1 MENNEYKGCK
11 FVLAYFDYND
21 SAWYVQPR
29 RFMLTLYE
37 NKNLLLGQ
45 FLQSIWFQKEYS
57 KNNQALFVVLQ
68 VKKKLFN

>member
-21 SAWYVQPR
+21 SAWYVQSR

-37 NKNLLLGQ
+37 NKNLVEDLCREVMGYL
-45 FLQSIWFQKEYS
+45 
-57 KNNQALFVVLQ
+57 
-68 VKKKLFN
+68 